1 MDNNNLPF
9 VAKPPEESLSKPRK
23 SSLGKI
29 FAVFRLTVFV
39 AAIVGAIASV
49 IPLENLPELN
59 LTSPIFIGVAV
70 ITILIL
76 GSLFYF
82 IFVPGGPLGT
92 SLLSTSFD
100 LESMVAV
107 VLGVITIIFISIM
120 TIFNTA
126 PSASVIFSLILAGM
140 YTFYIYKVIK
150 ETWKIQRENLEI
162 RKKYGE
168 LIEIDKE
175 KSDFIMVTSHQL
187 RTPLTE
193 MRWSLDQVL
202 GQSALDEK
210 SLIILKKNQESVNRL
225 AAMVDDMLKTSAF
238 EVKNHILRKTKVDAV
253 WLISDIINSRE
264 LFAQQK
270 NVSLNFAEPQ
280 EKILLDADKDKI
292 RIVVENVI
300 DNAIRYSPNGK
311 VNISLGTDGKKAKI
325 AVEDTGIGI
334 DINDQNRVFTKFF
347 RAKNAM
353 LVQPNGSGIGLYA
366 AKNIIEQHGGTI
378 NFFSELGKG
387 AKFIITLPLAKGDT
401 LGESK

>member
-9 VAKPPEESLSKPRK
+9 AAKPPEESLSKPRK

-39 AAIVGAIASV
+39 AAIIGAIASV

-202 GQSALDEK
+202 K
-210 SLIILKKNQESVNRL
+210 R
-225 AAMVDDMLKTSAF
+225 
-238 EVKNHILRKTKVDAV
+238 
-253 WLISDIINSRE
+253 
-264 LFAQQK
+264 
-270 NVSLNFAEPQ
+270 
-280 EKILLDADKDKI
+280 
-292 RIVVENVI
+292 
-300 DNAIRYSPNGK
+300 
-311 VNISLGTDGKKAKI
+311 
-325 AVEDTGIGI
+325 
-334 DINDQNRVFTKFF
+334 
-347 RAKNAM
+347 
-353 LVQPNGSGIGLYA
+353 
-366 AKNIIEQHGGTI
+366 
-378 NFFSELGKG
+378 
-387 AKFIITLPLAKGDT
+387 
-401 LGESK
+401 